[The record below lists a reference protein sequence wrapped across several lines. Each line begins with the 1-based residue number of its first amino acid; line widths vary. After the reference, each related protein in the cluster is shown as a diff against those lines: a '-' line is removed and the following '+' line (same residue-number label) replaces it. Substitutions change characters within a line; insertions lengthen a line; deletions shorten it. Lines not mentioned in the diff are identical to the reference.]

1 MYTATYPKSISEK
14 DQDRLAHLFSEIEGS
29 TPYNIGYPVAKDF
42 DYSEL
47 YHFLQFPIN
56 NIGDPFQPNPY
67 AAKTHEMEREIVS
80 FFADLFRADPQ
91 DYWGYI
97 TNGGSESNLYG
108 LYLARENFPNSIVY
122 FSETTHYSVKKN
134 IRLLNVSS
142 IVIRAQANGEMDYED
157 LEQAL
162 SLNRHKQ
169 AIVLANFGTTMTEA
183 KDDISQIKYILRKL
197 AIRDHYIH
205 VDAALAG
212 TYGAFMEPRVP
223 FDFADGADSLSISGH
238 KFIGSPIPAGVI
250 VTRKSYKEKISKGVA
265 YIDAQDNTIAG
276 SRNGHSPLFLW
287 YALKKMGR
295 EGLKARYQHSLKMTA
310 YCKAKLQDI
319 GIHAWSNPGA
329 ITVVL
334 PKMAGPI
341 KLKWH
346 LATEEEISHVV
357 CMPNVN
363 HDHIDQFVAD
373 LVQYNTIDQ

>member
-1 MYTATYPKSISEK
+1 AEQKMLQS
-14 DQDRLAHLFSEIEGS
+14 LAQLF
-29 TPYNIGYPVAKDF
+29 
-42 DYSEL
+42 
-47 YHFLQFPIN
+47 Q
-56 NIGDPFQPNPY
+56 
-67 AAKTHEMEREIVS
+67 
-80 FFADLFRADPQ
+80 ADPE
-91 DYWGYI
+91 DYWGYV

-142 IVIRAQANGEMDYED
+142 IVIRAQENGEMDYED

-183 KDDISQIKYILRKL
+183 KDDISQVKSILRKL

-212 TYGAFMEPRVP
+212 TYGAFMQPRVP

-265 YIDAQDNTIAG
+265 YIDSQDNTIAG

-287 YALKKMGR
+287 YAIKKLGL
-295 EGLKARYQHSLKMTA
+295 EGLKARYQHSLAITQ
-310 YCKAKLQDI
+310 YCIAQLREI
-319 GIHAWSNPGA
+319 GIEAWSNPGA

-334 PKMAGPI
+334 PRMEGPI

-346 LATEEEISHVV
+346 LATEEAISHVV

-363 HDHIDQFVAD
+363 HSHIDQFVKD
-373 LVQYNTIDQ
+373 IVHPMQLEKVDMRLS